1 MEDLFNNFN
10 FKSMFDLFITYTG
23 FDNPFEIVK
32 AAVDISVVAF
42 VLYKLF
48 QLVKETRAWQLMKG
62 IVIILVAAVLS
73 GVFGLKTIA
82 FLLNNTIQYIAIA
95 LIVIFQPELRR
106 GLEQIGRSNFKDL
119 FSADDERKLLKT
131 TAMIEEIILAVFDM
145 SRTFTGSLIV
155 IEKNTRLGEIIN
167 TGTIIDSNLSSDLLI
182 NIFTPN
188 APLHDGAV
196 VIRTNKIQA
205 AGCYLPLTDNP
216 NLSKELGTRHRAAL
230 GITEVSDS
238 IAIVVSEENG
248 KVSYAVNGRLTRD
261 VNSDTLRKVLN
272 KNLIEKVSYK
282 KRLSIWRS
290 KEK

>member
-1 MEDLFNNFN
+1 
-10 FKSMFDLFITYTG
+10 
-23 FDNPFEIVK
+23 
-32 AAVDISVVAF
+32 
-42 VLYKLF
+42 
-48 QLVKETRAWQLMKG
+48 
-62 IVIILVAAVLS
+62 
-73 GVFGLKTIA
+73 
-82 FLLNNTIQYIAIA
+82 
-95 LIVIFQPELRR
+95 
-106 GLEQIGRSNFKDL
+106 
-119 FSADDERKLLKT
+119 
-131 TAMIEEIILAVFDM
+131 M

-167 TGTIIDSNLSSDLLI
+167 TGTIIDSNISSDLLI

-248 KVSYAVNGRLTRD
+248 KVSYAINGRLTRD
-261 VNSDTLRKVLN
+261 VNSDMLRKVLN

-290 KEK
+290 KDK